1 MNNDSS
7 LTISNK
13 PKIEILAN
21 MYFEMIK
28 YLEIELLLTDELF
41 NNNKDQFTK
50 IIADSLTLVLSYP
63 ILLFSLSPIWKTLW
77 TV

>member
-1 MNNDSS
+1 MINDNL

-13 PKIEILAN
+13 PRIEILAN

-50 IIADSLTLVLSYP
+50 IIADSLTLVFNYHT
-63 ILLFSLSPIWKTLW
+63 LLFSLSPT
-77 TV
+77 

>member
-63 ILLFSLSPIWKTLW
+63 ILLFSLSPI
-77 TV
+77 

>member
-41 NNNKDQFTK
+41 SNNKDQFTK

-63 ILLFSLSPIWKTLW
+63 ILLFSLSPI
-77 TV
+77 